1 MTCVALVV
9 CAWFASG
16 VRQAHD
22 LNQATSIVDQSNQPT
37 RAQIAHAG
45 SLLNAAAF
53 LNPDSEVKLVRA
65 ELALGDNQKPQA
77 RSIVEGVLRDEP
89 QNLEAWYL
97 LAQIAGG
104 DQHLLFRALAQVTK
118 LDPPPPKKP

>member
-9 CAWFASG
+9 CAWFAIG

-22 LNQATSIVDQSNQPT
+22 LNQATSIVDQSSQPT
-37 RAQIAHAG
+37 KAQIAHAG

-53 LNPDSEVKLVRA
+53 LNPDSNVKLVRA
-65 ELALGDNQKPQA
+65 ELALGDNENAQG
-77 RSIVEGVLRDEP
+77 RRIVQGVLRDEP
-89 QNLEAWYL
+89 QNLQAWYL
-97 LAQIAGG
+97 LAQSAGS

>member
-9 CAWFASG
+9 CAWFAIG

-22 LNQATSIVDQSNQPT
+22 LNQATAIVDQSNQPT
-37 RAQIAHAG
+37 KAQIAHAG

-65 ELALGDNQKPQA
+65 ELELGDSDIAQG
-77 RSIVEGVLRDEP
+77 RRIVEGVVREEP

-97 LAQIAGG
+97 LAQDAGG
-104 DQHLLFRALAQVTK
+104 RKLLFRALAQINK
-118 LDPPPPKKP
+118 LDPPPTKKP

>member
-9 CAWFASG
+9 CAWFAVG

-37 RAQIAHAG
+37 KAQIAHAG
-45 SLLNAAAF
+45 SLLNAAGF

-65 ELALGDNQKPQA
+65 ELAIGDNQSAQG
-77 RSIVEGVLRDEP
+77 RRIVEGVVRDEP

-97 LAQIAGG
+97 LAQDAGG
-104 DQHLLFRALAQVTK
+104 GNRLGRALAQITK

>member
-9 CAWFASG
+9 CAWFAIG

-22 LNQATSIVDQSNQPT
+22 LNQATSIVDQSSQPT
-37 RAQIAHAG
+37 KAQIAHAG

-53 LNPDSEVKLVRA
+53 LNPDSEVKLTRA
-65 ELALGDNQKPQA
+65 ELAQVNNQPVRA
-77 RSIVEGVLRDEP
+77 ERIAETVVRDEP
-89 QNLEAWYL
+89 KNLEAWYL
-97 LAQIAGG
+97 VAQLAGH
-104 DQHLLFRALAQVTK
+104 DQHVLFRALAQVTK